1 MKIKT
6 IITAVLLLLSAGTL
20 YSQHYLI
27 AITRA
32 KTAKGCGDYEY
43 HKITLNRDG
52 KNFSEQSDI
61 LRKKYAPVGSYKEYY
76 VGPTDYGVLVQYT
89 GQYVKGGCTFIKYD
103 FVPNKKSIQGARDF
117 VQQQYTNY
125 TDLYATP
132 PVEILTF
139 KP

>member
-1 MKIKT
+1 MKT
-6 IITAVLLLLSAGTL
+6 ILTIVFLLCGSTMLW
-20 YSQHYLI
+20 SQHYLI

-32 KTAKGCGDYEY
+32 KTANGCGNYEY
-43 HKITLNRDG
+43 HKITLNTDG
-52 KNFSEQSDI
+52 KNFSEQSEI
-61 LRKKYAPVGSYKEYY
+61 LRKKYQSVGSYKEYY
-76 VGPTDYGVLVQYT
+76 VSPADYGLLVQYT

-103 FVPNKKSIQGARDF
+103 FVRNKKSIQGARDF
-117 VQQQYTNY
+117 VQQQYSNY